1 MRQRL
6 SGAAA
11 AYSKPAPVAA
21 SSQSWSFIMF
31 GRLKKRNEQSVV
43 KTGGVPMFGGEPVEI
58 VGERYRQD
66 NIAAL
71 VIIPFQPDQIWC
83 H

>member
-1 MRQRL
+1 
-6 SGAAA
+6 
-11 AYSKPAPVAA
+11 
-21 SSQSWSFIMF
+21 MF